1 MSWMVASKMNK
12 LQEAWLHKMT
22 MFCQELHEFLAA
34 VPPDANIACYAS
46 MDEATAR
53 RYPHM
58 AEACDVAR
66 TQYMPGIDFSC
77 FSEQV
82 EDVYNMGV
90 HACCLLN
97 QHPALGV
104 FQVVPSLLDC
114 AHASTNTHC
123 YTKSIGDVE
132 CVVEKQGIPDTR
144 VDLFFERPLNMCM
157 ALGAEHGLQRRC
169 TAVLAAAENKKAG
182 AGARDGCVCS
192 DSSRECIA

>member
-1 MSWMVASKMNK
+1 ME

-22 MFCQELHEFLAA
+22 LFCQELHEFLAA
-34 VPPDANIACYAS
+34 VPPDVSIACYAS
-46 MDEATAR
+46 MDEATAS

-66 TQYMPGIDFSC
+66 TQYMPGIDYSC

-90 HACCLLN
+90 RACCLLN

-104 FQVVPSLLDC
+104 FQVVARTLESCRLPDLL
-114 AHASTNTHC
+114 H
-123 YTKSIGDVE
+123 SIGDVE
-132 CVVEKQGIPDTR
+132 CVIEKQGIPDTR

-169 TAVLAAAENKKAG
+169 TAVLPAAAAAKKKAG
-182 AGARDGCVCS
+182 DGAGGKDGCVCAE
-192 DSSRECIA
+192 SSC